1 MLCRYEYYEEGFLE
15 TIVSIGLITVSKDG
29 LDRVEILRR
38 GSLGVEALNPGGKE
52 LSCKRDL
59 GCVIDLGEVFPVI
72 FWEHATP

>member
-52 LSCKRDL
+52 
-59 GCVIDLGEVFPVI
+59 
-72 FWEHATP
+72 